1 LKTKLARA
9 SISIRKLSGAEFTA
23 FLDTENQKYKKIIT
37 DSEIK
42 GQ

>member
-1 LKTKLARA
+1 
-9 SISIRKLSGAEFTA
+9 LSGAAFKA
-23 FLDTENQKYKKIIT
+23 FLDAENQKYKKIIT